1 MDNADLATT
10 AEMEALDRALAKH
23 QTKTGVSSLYCRICE
38 EPIAEER
45 RKVLV
50 TDLCIECAS
59 IEEKRNKR

>member
-10 AEMEALDRALAKH
+10 AEMETLNRALAKH
-23 QTKTGVSSLYCRICE
+23 QAKTGVSSLYCRISE

-45 RKVLV
+45 RKALV

>member
-1 MDNADLATT
+1 
-10 AEMEALDRALAKH
+10 
-23 QTKTGVSSLYCRICE
+23 LYCRICE

-45 RKVLV
+45 RKALV

>member
-45 RKVLV
+45 RKALV

>member
-10 AEMEALDRALAKH
+10 AEMEALYRALEKH

-45 RKVLV
+45 RKALV